1 MVSSVSIGSFRVF
14 SRLTRI
20 NFISAVYFKPS
31 KPICTIDD
39 IQTKDLQ
46 SCSCLISW
54 NTSSAN
60 QPKSFTVGIS
70 RLDENLPSEF
80 KIVYS
85 GQETTC
91 TGKSL
96 YFSIHLKIEIISL
109 YQGDILQ

>member
-1 MVSSVSIGSFRVF
+1 M
-14 SRLTRI
+14 
-20 NFISAVYFKPS
+20 SAVYFKPS

-39 IQTKDLQ
+39 IQIKDLQ
-46 SCSCLISW
+46 ACSCLISW

-91 TGKSL
+91 TGKPL
-96 YFSIHLKIEIISL
+96 YFSTCLENKIISL
-109 YQGDILQ
+109 Y